1 MSMKLYPFVIVATL
15 ALSACSTQS
24 RMEAEEKPSTS
35 TSTSTMTTAT
45 SSLQEVM
52 LDTSLTSL
60 PEEGITDWIQA
71 FTTENVGVTRP
82 RVVSFNSAE
91 GLRADTLARLA
102 FIPNVTNPQK
112 IADTMAVRAEKAVN
126 FAQSDLIVVY
136 LTAGGPPFGN
146 YRITQ
151 TAPDSLEFCID
162 KVPNPAG
169 ISGMS
174 LKTEQH
180 FYSVP
185 KGMKVFRCL
194 AGEAR

>member
-112 IADTMAVRAEKAVN
+112 IADTMALRAEKAVN

-169 ISGMS
+169 ISGMA